1 MHKTSKSAIN
11 YERIEVMFSYLFLED
26 GLGLTTV
33 SLLFAVVTSPTLGS
47 VPFLGLFV
55 LRHLVGLVA
64 FAFFA
69 VSPAL
74 FGYVHLKF
82 TTVSIEI

>member
-1 MHKTSKSAIN
+1 MIT
-11 YERIEVMFSYLFLED
+11 YLLFED

-33 SLLFAVVTSPTLGS
+33 TLLFTVITPSALSS

-69 VSPAL
+69 VCPAL

-82 TTVSIEI
+82 SKFSMKYIFH